1 MSLWGH
7 ENGRGHGHD
16 MIHFLHVHAH
26 YGHDDH
32 ENVETQPYVSIGFDI
47 LIVKVR
53 YFKLALANLVY
64 NVRVKRS
71 NRHIVQSVD
80 SLTDAD
86 WTAWKTMRA
95 ANSALI
101 SPYFHPDYTRLLSE
115 LRPDVS
121 IASFY
126 DIDGKPLAFLPIQ
139 GKRFARPV
147 GAPMSDYHGLI
158 TDRSELTYETCL
170 EGTNIGA
177 LHVSHITDPDRLRA
191 TQILSQEETA
201 CFVIEETV
209 DAWRESKDSS
219 YRRHLK
225 SNRRRIRKASEAIG
239 EPRIAL
245 FSRDIDVYQTLLDWK
260 RAKFSDTGKYD
271 VLSAEWTQSLIRKLW
286 ERGQH
291 ADLRCDMH
299 ALYFGDRLAAIDLG
313 LSDGVTFHSWMVAYD
328 DDLSEY
334 APGIQ
339 LLEKLIDA
347 TPDTGYSR
355 YDLGAGLGG
364 YKRHYATHASVV
376 MGGFVPLS
384 GAAGRLSRVYAAT
397 EKWGEKAL
405 RDVPGK
411 LRRRYSQIAA
421 CEDGLSGRT
430 RHMMAAFGH
439 ALRN

>member
-1 MSLWGH
+1 
-7 ENGRGHGHD
+7 
-16 MIHFLHVHAH
+16 MI
-26 YGHDDH
+26 
-32 ENVETQPYVSIGFDI
+32 
-47 LIVKVR
+47 
-53 YFKLALANLVY
+53 
-64 NVRVKRS
+64 
-71 NRHIVQSVD
+71 QSTN

-86 WTAWKTMRA
+86 WAAWHAMRA
-95 ANSALI
+95 ANPALI
-101 SPYFHPDYTRLLSE
+101 SPYFHPDYTRLLAT

-126 DIDGKPLAFLPIQ
+126 DTDGEPLAFLPVQ

-158 TDRSELTYETCL
+158 TATSAVTYDACL
-170 EGTNIGA
+170 AGTKIGA
-177 LHVSHITDPDRLRA
+177 FHFSHVTDPDRLRA
-191 TQILSQEETA
+191 TQILSREETA
-201 CFVIEETV
+201 CFVIEEDVQT
-209 DAWRESKDSS
+209 WRQSKDSS

-225 SNRRRIRKASEAIG
+225 SNRRRTRKASEQIG
-239 EPRIAL
+239 EPRIEL

-260 RAKFSDTGKYD
+260 RAKFLETGKYD
-271 VLSAEWTQSLIRKLW
+271 VLSADWTQSLIRTLW
-286 ERGQH
+286 ERGPG
-291 ADLRCDMH
+291 AELRCDMH

-347 TPDTGYSR
+347 TAETGYSR
-355 YDLGAGLGG
+355 YDLGAGLDG
-364 YKRHYATHASVV
+364 YKRHYATHSTIVT
-376 MGGFVPLS
+376 GGFVPLA

-397 EKWGEKAL
+397 EKWGETAL

-421 CEDGLSGRT
+421 CEDGFSGRT

-439 ALRN
+439 AFRR